1 MVSLRAHSVTSAVH
15 RTVGLIGTVYVTV
28 QFLIMYSV
36 LAVRCCSSMQLF
48 RLAITFAVYMYI
60 VTVGHTSM
68 FSMSVVSG
76 HHRVNV
82 IPTELTLN
90 KQAQKRKCME
100 TNHEP
105 TEQVACVSEKCETN
119 RFPLLLLNTQRP
131 VR

>member
-1 MVSLRAHSVTSAVH
+1 
-15 RTVGLIGTVYVTV
+15 
-28 QFLIMYSV
+28 
-36 LAVRCCSSMQLF
+36 MQLF

-90 KQAQKRKCME
+90 KQAQKRKYME

-105 TEQVACVSEKCETN
+105 TEQ
-119 RFPLLLLNTQRP
+119 LLVLVKNVKQTASHYYY
-131 VR
+131 